1 MMVVPYSIA
10 GDTLVPEKPRLWSE
24 TIFSGGPP
32 ITTYGPGYDL
42 HPDGKRFAVAPVA
55 PETTNRPQS
64 QLVFIFNFFD
74 ELRRRAPV
82 R

>member
-1 MMVVPYSIA
+1 VVPYSIV
-10 GDTLVPEKPRLWSE
+10 GDTFIPEKPRAWSE
-24 TIFSGGPP
+24 TVFSGAPP
-32 ITTYGPGYDL
+32 IPSYGPGYDL
-42 HPDGKRFAVAPVA
+42 HPDGQRFAVAPVA
-55 PETTNRPQS
+55 PENTNRPQS